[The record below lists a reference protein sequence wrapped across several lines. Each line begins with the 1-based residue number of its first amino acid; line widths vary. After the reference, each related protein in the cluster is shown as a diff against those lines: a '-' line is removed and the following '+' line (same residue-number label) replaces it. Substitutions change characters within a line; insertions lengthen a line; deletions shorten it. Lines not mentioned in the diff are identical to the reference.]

1 MTDDTSRPLDG
12 LLVVD
17 LSRHLPGPFASRELL
32 RRGARVV
39 RLEAPEGDPLRRL
52 VPAWHRALNAGKE
65 SVVCDLKREPEFGR
79 ALCARADVV
88 IEGFRPGVT
97 KRLGLGAEDLPDR
110 VIYCSISGFGPM
122 GRHAA
127 RVGHDLNYLGFA
139 GVLAAT
145 APALPPLP
153 IADLAAGSL
162 TAVNEI
168 LLALYQR
175 TQTGR
180 GRRLDISMTHHGHA
194 LQSYRH
200 VDQELPGL
208 LTGAFACYRMY
219 AAADGRW
226 LTVAALEPPFFRRL
240 CELLGCPDLT
250 AQQFDAGVQEEL
262 TALLTAAFGR
272 RPAAEWLQR
281 FEHEEVCVGPVNT
294 LSEAAAEFGVP
305 ETAAPLAD
313 LGAHTEQWRAALR
326 RKMS

>member
-1 MTDDTSRPLDG
+1 MTDHTSRPLDG

-52 VPAWHRALNAGKE
+52 VPAWHRALNIGKE
-65 SVVCDLKREPEFGR
+65 SVVCDLKRELEFGR

-88 IEGFRPGVT
+88 IEGFRPGVA
-97 KRLGLGAEDLPDR
+97 KRLGLGPEDLPDS
-110 VIYCSISGFGPM
+110 VIYCSISGFGTT
-122 GRHAA
+122 GRHAT

-139 GVLAAT
+139 GVLADT

-175 TQTGR
+175 SRTGR
-180 GRRLDISMTHHGHA
+180 GRRLDISMTHRAHA

-200 VDQELPGL
+200 VDEELPCL
-208 LTGAFACYRMY
+208 LTGEFACYRMY

-250 AQQFDAGVQEEL
+250 AQQFDPGAQEEL
-262 TALLTAAFGR
+262 IALLTEAFAS
-272 RPAAEWLQR
+272 RPAAEWLQC
-281 FEHEEVCVGPVNT
+281 FEREEVCVGPVNT

-305 ETAAPLAD
+305 ETAGLVAG
-313 LGAHTEQWRAALR
+313 LGAHTDRWRAALVG
-326 RKMS
+326 ME

>member
-1 MTDDTSRPLDG
+1 MTDETWRPLEA

-79 ALCARADVV
+79 VLCAQADVV
-88 IEGFRPGVT
+88 IEGFRPGVA
-97 KRLGLGAEDLPDR
+97 KRLGVGAEDLPDT
-110 VIYCSISGFGPM
+110 VIYCSISGFGQTGP
-122 GRHAA
+122 HAT

-139 GVLAAT
+139 GVLADT

-162 TAVNEI
+162 AAVTEI
-168 LLALYQR
+168 LLALYR
-175 TQTGR
+175 RSRTGR
-180 GRRLDISMTHHGHA
+180 GRRLDISMTHRAHA
-194 LQSYRH
+194 LQSYRQ
-200 VDQELPGL
+200 VDEELPCL

-240 CELLGCPDLT
+240 CEMLGCPDLT
-250 AQQFDAGVQEEL
+250 AQQFDPCAQQKL
-262 TALLTAAFGR
+262 TARLREAFGR
-272 RPAAEWLQR
+272 RPAAEWLQLFAR
-281 FEHEEVCVGPVNT
+281 EEVCVGPVNT
-294 LSEAAAEFGVP
+294 LAEAGAEFGVP
-305 ETAAPLAD
+305 ETAAPVAE
-313 LGAHTEQWRAALR
+313 LGAHTERWRAALINI
-326 RKMS
+326 K

>member
-1 MTDDTSRPLDG
+1 MTDETWRPLEA

-79 ALCARADVV
+79 VLCAQADVV
-88 IEGFRPGVT
+88 IEGFRPGVA
-97 KRLGLGAEDLPDR
+97 KRLGVGAEDLPDT
-110 VIYCSISGFGPM
+110 VIYCSISGFGQTGP
-122 GRHAA
+122 HAT

-139 GVLAAT
+139 GVLADT
-145 APALPPLP
+145 APALPALP

-162 TAVNEI
+162 AAVTEI

-175 TQTGR
+175 SRTGR
-180 GRRLDISMTHHGHA
+180 GRRLDISMTHRAHA
-194 LQSYRH
+194 LQSYRQ
-200 VDQELPGL
+200 VDEELPCL

-240 CELLGCPDLT
+240 CEMLGCPDLT
-250 AQQFDAGVQEEL
+250 AQQFDPCAQQKL
-262 TALLTAAFGR
+262 TARLREAFGR
-272 RPAAEWLQR
+272 RPAAEWLQL
-281 FEHEEVCVGPVNT
+281 FEREEVCVGPINT
-294 LSEAAAEFGVP
+294 LAEAGAEFGVP
-305 ETAAPLAD
+305 ETAAPVAE
-313 LGAHTEQWRAALR
+313 LGAHTERWRAALINI
-326 RKMS
+326 K

>member
-79 ALCARADVV
+79 ALCAKADVV
-88 IEGFRPGVT
+88 IEGFRPGVA

-110 VIYCSISGFGPM
+110 VIYCSISGFGPT
-122 GRHAA
+122 GRHAS

-175 TQTGR
+175 SRTGR
-180 GRRLDISMTHHGHA
+180 GRRLDISMTHRAHA

-200 VDQELPGL
+200 VDEERSRL
-208 LTGAFACYRMY
+208 LTGAFACYGMY

-250 AQQFDAGVQEEL
+250 AQQFDAGAQEKL
-262 TALLTAAFGR
+262 TALLTEIFSS
-272 RPAAEWLQR
+272 RPAAEWLRR
-281 FEHEEVCVGPVNT
+281 FEREEVCVGPVNT
-294 LSEAAAEFGVP
+294 LAEADVEFGVP
-305 ETAAPLAD
+305 ETAAPLAE
-313 LGAHTEQWRAALR
+313 LGAHTDQWRTALIGVE
-326 RKMS
+326 